1 MEQKAN
7 LVTDLLSRKSDVIK
21 TKCGLTRLREKMD
34 EEEAEALDRA
44 VELIKSDNK
53 LGRAKVYSSQWLTA
67 VLNKHGHPIS
77 SSTITRHITGRCNCE

>member
-7 LVTDLLSRKSDVIK
+7 LITDLLSRKSDVVK

-34 EEEAEALDRA
+34 EEETEALDRA
-44 VELIKSDNK
+44 VELIKNDNK

-67 VLNKHGHPIS
+67 VLNKHGHSIS